1 MEETLDVA
9 QNTISLLKNQTQKIN
24 NIENKVNNID
34 NKLSYSEYLV
44 NKMSSILFNIF
55 NKNIFFY
62 DSSNESLDKINESSD
77 KINESSDKINESSDK
92 INESLDKN
100 KLLDKDQLLDKSN
113 ESLHICNDLEN
124 LKNLNLLIGDQLDLH
139 NEKLTNLHNKMET
152 TETRTELLNKSIRD
166 LTY

>member
-1 MEETLDVA
+1 MEKTLDVA
-9 QNTISLLKNQTQKIN
+9 QNTILLLDNQTQKIN

-44 NKMSSILFNIF
+44 NKMSNIIFNIF
-55 NKNIFFY
+55 NKNIIFNESL
-62 DSSNESLDKINESSD
+62 DKSDESLDKINESLDKINESSD
-77 KINESSDKINESSDK
+77 KINESSDKI
-92 INESLDKN
+92 
-100 KLLDKDQLLDKSN
+100 N

>member
-9 QNTISLLKNQTQKIN
+9 RNTISLLENQTQKIN

-62 DSSNESLDKINESSD
+62 DSSNESSDKINESSDKINESLDKINESSD
-77 KINESSDKINESSDK
+77 KINESSDKI
-92 INESLDKN
+92 
-100 KLLDKDQLLDKSN
+100 N